1 MTSNLL
7 HLPRRS
13 EVLFARV
20 RTALLSMSDSSE
32 MLPYLQG
39 ELPRLNPNLG
49 EITLDVSCGDK
60 KGIYIVYILGNYP
73 GMPLTFRS
81 KCLKSCLLRCA
92 QHLCQLDAPKIDAS
106 AAIQGI
112 QPIYVRPLPEFRV
125 AR

>member
-1 MTSNLL
+1 MISNLR
-7 HLPRRS
+7 HLPHRS
-13 EVLFARV
+13 DVLFARA
-20 RTALLSMSDSSE
+20 RTALLSMADSSD
-32 MLPYLQG
+32 MLPYIQG

-49 EITLDVSCGDK
+49 NITVDVSCDEI
-60 KGIYIVYILGNYP
+60 KGIFNVYVLGNYP

-92 QHLCQLDAPKIDAS
+92 QHLCQLEAPKIDAS